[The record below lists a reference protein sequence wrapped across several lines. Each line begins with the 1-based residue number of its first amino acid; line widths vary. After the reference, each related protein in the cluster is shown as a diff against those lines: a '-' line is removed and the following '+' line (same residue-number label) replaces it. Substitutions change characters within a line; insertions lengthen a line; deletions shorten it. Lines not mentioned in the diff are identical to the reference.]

1 MVDVDGDGYE
11 DVIIAVSYFFDR
23 RRSSREAS
31 EKLDGR
37 PENYVASAAMV

>member
-11 DVIIAVSYFFDR
+11 DVVIAVSYFFDR
-23 RRSSREAS
+23 TRSSRDAP

-37 PENYVASAAMV
+37 PENYVASVLMV